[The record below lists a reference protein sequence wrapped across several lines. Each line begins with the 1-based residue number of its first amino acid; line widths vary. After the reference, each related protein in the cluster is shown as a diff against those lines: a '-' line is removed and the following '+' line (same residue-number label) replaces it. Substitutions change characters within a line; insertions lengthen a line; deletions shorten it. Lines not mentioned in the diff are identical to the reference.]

1 MGELEALHTSPRVGA
16 AAPAN
21 DAEPDIDFTAV
32 SASLALARSDPALSA
47 MPGLFRAPAPRWASV
62 VALGG
67 ISLLIEPSVALPLL
81 SVAAFCT
88 FCCLVAW
95 RAILLFVATAPGARQ
110 QRANGPA
117 QPLSPV
123 YTVLVPLYRE
133 AAAVPGLARAMNRL
147 DWPRERLDLILLLE
161 SGDTETIETVA
172 AETWPSGT
180 RTLILPPGAPQ
191 TKPRALNYGL
201 AHARGAITCVYDAE
215 DRPHPKQLRAA
226 HKAFISGQADLACV
240 QAPLAAHNARESWL
254 ANQWAIEYA
263 VQFGLL
269 LTAQSRLRLPLL
281 LGGTSN
287 HFPTELLRRVNGWD
301 AWNVTEDADLGVRLA
316 RLGLRSAMISPP
328 TFEEAP
334 ESLRIWI
341 AQRSRWL
348 KGFWQT
354 WLVLMR
360 DVTGAR
366 RAIGTLGF
374 LSLQISLLGTCLA
387 ALAHAPLAAFFLYT
401 ALTDLALSKTGLA
414 LVLAGY
420 GINALAV
427 LAAPGP
433 KGLRRWLGV
442 LTLPFYWPLHTLA
455 AIRALYGWVR
465 SPHFWAKTPHG
476 LSASDI

>member
-1 MGELEALHTSPRVGA
+1 
-16 AAPAN
+16 
-21 DAEPDIDFTAV
+21 
-32 SASLALARSDPALSA
+32 
-47 MPGLFRAPAPRWASV
+47 MPGLYRGPAPRWASV
-62 VALGG
+62 FALGG
-67 ISLLIEPSVALPLL
+67 IGALIEPSLALPLL
-81 SVAAFCT
+81 SLAVFFVFCG
-88 FCCLVAW
+88 LVAW
-95 RAILLFVATAPGARQ
+95 RAVLLFVATAPGAKKHDATAPVQ
-110 QRANGPA
+110 H
-117 QPLSPV
+117 LLPV

-147 DWPRERLDLILLLE
+147 DWPTDRLDLILLLE
-161 SGDTETIETVA
+161 NGDTDTIDAVT

-201 AHARGAITCVYDAE
+201 AYARGAITCVYDAE

-226 HKAFISGQADLACV
+226 HKAFVSGRSDLACV

-254 ANQWAIEYA
+254 SNQWAIEYA

-269 LTAQSRLRLPLL
+269 LPALARMRLPLL

-316 RLGLRSAMISPP
+316 RLGLRSTMISLP

-366 RAIGTLGF
+366 RAIGTIGF
-374 LSLQISLLGTCLA
+374 LSLKIGLLGTCLA
-387 ALAHAPLAAFFLYT
+387 ALAHAPLAAFFVYAT
-401 ALTDLALSKTGLA
+401 LTDLTVPRTGLA

-420 GINALAV
+420 GINTLAV

-442 LTLPFYWPLHTLA
+442 LTLPLYWPLHTLA

-476 LSASDI
+476 LSASDL